1 MARIHL
7 VGGEKGG
14 VGKSVLAR
22 ILAQYCIDKSLP
34 FKAYDGD
41 LSHGALMR
49 YYGDFS
55 EAVDLRNF
63 ESIDRIVEDA
73 VERDL
78 DIIVDLPAQASFG
91 LDKWIEDSGIVDF
104 SKELGI
110 ILTLWHVMDD
120 GTDSVR
126 LLNRTLETYGAGPD
140 YIIVRN
146 YGRGGDF
153 SLFDTSEERAQ
164 AETMGAK
171 TMDLPGLHPGAMRKI
186 DRVGASLWA
195 AVNNKDEA
203 VGPTLGLIERQR
215 VKVWLGKAYNELD
228 RVLQLSESA

>member
-14 VGKSVLAR
+14 VGKSVMAR
-22 ILAQYCIDKSLP
+22 ILAQYCIDRNLP
-34 FKAYDGD
+34 FKAFDGD

-49 YYGDFS
+49 YYAEYS
-55 EAVDLRNF
+55 EAVDLRDF
-63 ESIDRIVEDA
+63 ESIDRIVEDT
-73 VERDL
+73 VESDM

-91 LDKWIEDSGIVDF
+91 LDKWIEEAGIVDF
-104 SKELGI
+104 STDLGI

-126 LLNRTLETYGAGPD
+126 LLDRTIETYGEGPD
-140 YIIVRN
+140 YIMVRN

-153 SLFDTSEERAQ
+153 ALFDESEAKQ
-164 AETMGAK
+164 KAESLGAK

-203 VGPTLGLIERQR
+203 VGPTLGLLERQR
-215 VKVWLGKAYNELD
+215 VKVWLGKAYGELD
-228 RVLQLSESA
+228 RVLQVPAE

>member
-22 ILAQYCIDKSLP
+22 ILSQYCIDRSLP
-34 FKAYDGD
+34 FKAFDGD

-49 YYGDFS
+49 YYTEFS

-63 ESIDRIVEDA
+63 ESTDRIVEEA
-73 VERDL
+73 VEYNQ

-91 LDKWIEDSGIVDF
+91 LDRWIEEAGIVNF
-104 SKELGI
+104 SDDLGI
-110 ILTLWHVMDD
+110 RLTLWHVMDD
-120 GTDSVR
+120 GTDSIR
-126 LLNRTLETYGAGPD
+126 LLGRTLKTYGQGPD
-140 YIIVRN
+140 YIMVRN
-146 YGRGGDF
+146 HGRGGDF
-153 SLFDTSEERAQ
+153 SLFDESEEKAQ

-203 VGPTLGLIERQR
+203 IGPTLGLLERQR
-215 VKVWLGKAYNELD
+215 VKVWLGKAYSELD
-228 RVLQLSESA
+228 RVLQNSEA